1 MTKVTVPAKTPA
13 TKKSTTKA
21 KIVKPAEKSAT
32 KKTAATKA
40 KIATKAEVVTSIAK
54 RATKTKTTVKKGA
67 KTVTAATKKSTKS
80 VAAEQLTLVDALPVA
95 AEPPA
100 AAAPAP
106 EKAEV
111 TKVASS
117 PEEAEPK
124 QVAPAL
130 APTPALQALEPAP
143 VEAPATTPVPQTPM
157 PAAVEESSRRAEDM
171 GPERVR
177 AALHWEHNSRGR
189 GRSEAEKRESYAR
202 YRANKKLAMQL
213 ETRNTRYLILFPASD
228 ADTNAEKFYNMAGNS
243 AIIYCHEIGP
253 RLKRKPV
260 LRRDMDLGPD
270 RSQSGICSISNLAAL
285 EQRLAEIGVKR
296 RDNHG
301 DLVIFKLAREY
312 PKDEIREMLKQ
323 EQVRL
328 DALNKLIYSEVLF
341 PDIHR
346 QIIELKRLVP
356 AKVKN
361 MDKTYRDVI
370 GIRIMEPLMEVVR
383 NYSEMTHGDTE
394 VKVAAEKMM
403 RELDMMLAEVS
414 MLNELKLW
422 EVSTCT
428 RVASAAVMIRQLIR
442 GKILNK

>member
-1 MTKVTVPAKTPA
+1 MVTTTKTTTKIRKTTVSAKAPA

-21 KIVKPAEKSAT
+21 RTVEPAEKSVT

-40 KIATKAEVVTSIAK
+40 KVATKAETVTSVAK
-54 RATKTKTTVKKGA
+54 KVTKTKTTKL
-67 KTVTAATKKSTKS
+67 
-80 VAAEQLTLVDALPVA
+80 VAAEQLTLVDSLPVA
-95 AEPPA
+95 VEPPA

-106 EKAEV
+106 KKSEPEKAV
-111 TKVASS
+111 
-117 PEEAEPK
+117 P
-124 QVAPAL
+124 
-130 APTPALQALEPAP
+130 APTPAPQ
-143 VEAPATTPVPQTPM
+143 VPI
-157 PAAVEESSRRAEDM
+157 PAAVEGSPRRAEDM
-171 GPERVR
+171 GLERVR
-177 AALHWEHNSRGR
+177 VALHWEHNSRGR

>member
-1 MTKVTVPAKTPA
+1 MTKVTVPAKTPV

-21 KIVKPAEKSAT
+21 KIVEPAEKSAT

-54 RATKTKTTVKKGA
+54 SATKTKTTVKKSA
-67 KTVTAATKKSTKS
+67 KTVTTATKKSTKS

-106 EKAEV
+106 
-111 TKVASS
+111 
-117 PEEAEPK
+117 
-124 QVAPAL
+124 
-130 APTPALQALEPAP
+130 APTPA
-143 VEAPATTPVPQTPM
+143 PQTPM

>member
-1 MTKVTVPAKTPA
+1 MSAKAPA
-13 TKKSTTKA
+13 TKKPTAKA
-21 KIVKPAEKSAT
+21 RTVEPAEKSVT

-40 KIATKAEVVTSIAK
+40 ETVTSAAK
-54 RATKTKTTVKKGA
+54 KVTKTKTT
-67 KTVTAATKKSTKS
+67 KS
-80 VAAEQLTLVDALPVA
+80 VAAKQLTLVDALPVA
-95 AEPPA
+95 VEPPA
-100 AAAPAP
+100 AVAPAPKKSEPEKAAPAP
-106 EKAEV
+106 
-111 TKVASS
+111 
-117 PEEAEPK
+117 
-124 QVAPAL
+124 
-130 APTPALQALEPAP
+130 TPAPQ
-143 VEAPATTPVPQTPM
+143 VPI
-157 PAAVEESSRRAEDM
+157 PAAVEETPRRAEDM

-177 AALHWEHNSRGR
+177 AALHLEHNSRGR

-270 RSQSGICSISNLAAL
+270 RSHSGICSISNLAAL

-383 NYSEMTHGDTE
+383 SYSEMTHGDTE

-428 RVASAAVMIRQLIR
+428 RVASAAVTIRQLIR

>member
-1 MTKVTVPAKTPA
+1 MTKVTVPAKTPE
-13 TKKSTTKA
+13 TKKSTTKT
-21 KIVKPAEKSAT
+21 KTVEPAEKSVT

-40 KIATKAEVVTSIAK
+40 KIATKAETVTSAAK
-54 RATKTKTTVKKGA
+54 KVTKTKT
-67 KTVTAATKKSTKS
+67 TKS

-100 AAAPAP
+100 PAPRATRAAAPQVPVAQPSAP
-106 EKAEV
+106 VE
-111 TKVASS
+111 T
-117 PEEAEPK
+117 P
-124 QVAPAL
+124 
-130 APTPALQALEPAP
+130 APTPAPQ
-143 VEAPATTPVPQTPM
+143 VPI
-157 PAAVEESSRRAEDM
+157 PAAVEESPWRAEDV